1 MVTRIDESQAP
12 SQPQVTNNIGEI
24 PIPSRL
30 DTYRDLAGLLVSG
43 ELTGTESGEFL
54 KIFRSTAS
62 EISLSDLPFEVASMI
77 LENRATTMKEFFESW
92 SQSLEEQSK
101 LDKEAHQRRDV
112 QKASLSQ
119 AERHFM
125 SCLESA
131 ERLGKVSPDEVTY
144 LRGELNLLAA
154 MGEPIGSSPKSD
166 GADQTQPA
174 LAALEPP
181 RAGGVA
187 LRTSASDLS
196 KA

>member
-1 MVTRIDESQAP
+1 MVTRIDESLAP
-12 SQPQVTNNIGEI
+12 SQPQIADKVQEN
-24 PIPSRL
+24 PLSRL
-30 DTYRDLAGLLVSG
+30 DAYRDLAGLLVSG
-43 ELTGTESGEFL
+43 ELAGTESGEFL

-62 EISLSDLPFEVASMI
+62 EISLTDLPFEVASMI

-92 SQSLEEQSK
+92 SASLEEQSK
-101 LDKEAHQRRDV
+101 LDKESHERREL
-112 QKASLSQ
+112 QKASLSP

-131 ERLGKVSPDEVTY
+131 ERLGKVSTDEVNH

-154 MGEPIGSSPKSD
+154 AGDVVSVTPKAD

-181 RAGGVA
+181 RSGGIT
-187 LRTSASDLS
+187 LRNTASDLS

>member
-12 SQPQVTNNIGEI
+12 SQPQIADKVQEN
-24 PIPSRL
+24 PLSRL

-43 ELTGTESGEFL
+43 ELAGTESGEFL

-62 EISLSDLPFEVASMI
+62 EISLTDLPFEVASMI

-92 SQSLEEQSK
+92 SASLEEQSK
-101 LDKEAHQRRDV
+101 LDKESHERREL
-112 QKASLSQ
+112 QKASLSP

-131 ERLGKVSPDEVTY
+131 ERLGKVSTDEVTY

-154 MGEPIGSSPKSD
+154 AGDVVSVTSKVD

-181 RAGGVA
+181 RRGGIT
-187 LRTSASDLS
+187 LRNTASDLS
-196 KA
+196 KV

>member
-1 MVTRIDESQAP
+1 MVTRIDESLAP
-12 SQPQVTNNIGEI
+12 SQPQIADKVQEN
-24 PIPSRL
+24 PLSRL
-30 DTYRDLAGLLVSG
+30 DAYRDLAGLLVSG
-43 ELTGTESGEFL
+43 ELAGTESGEFL

-62 EISLSDLPFEVASMI
+62 EISLTDLPFEVASMI

-92 SQSLEEQSK
+92 SASLEEQSK
-101 LDKEAHQRRDV
+101 LDKESHERREL
-112 QKASLSQ
+112 QKASLSP

-131 ERLGKVSPDEVTY
+131 ERLGKVSTDEVNY

-154 MGEPIGSSPKSD
+154 AGDVVSVTPKVD

-181 RAGGVA
+181 KSGGIT
-187 LRTSASDLS
+187 LRNTASDLS

>member
-1 MVTRIDESQAP
+1 MVTRIDESLAP
-12 SQPQVTNNIGEI
+12 SQPQIADKVQEN
-24 PIPSRL
+24 PLSRL
-30 DTYRDLAGLLVSG
+30 DAYRDLAGLLVSG
-43 ELTGTESGEFL
+43 ELAGTESGEFL

-62 EISLSDLPFEVASMI
+62 EISLTDLPFEVASMI

-92 SQSLEEQSK
+92 SASLEEQSK
-101 LDKEAHQRRDV
+101 LDKESHERREL
-112 QKASLSQ
+112 QKASLSP

-131 ERLGKVSPDEVTY
+131 ERLGKVSTDEVNY

-154 MGEPIGSSPKSD
+154 AGDVVSVTPKVD

-181 RAGGVA
+181 RSGGIT
-187 LRTSASDLS
+187 LRNTVSDLS

>member
-1 MVTRIDESQAP
+1 MVTRIDESLAP
-12 SQPQVTNNIGEI
+12 SQPQIADKVQEN
-24 PIPSRL
+24 PLSRL
-30 DTYRDLAGLLVSG
+30 DAYRDLAGLLVSG
-43 ELTGTESGEFL
+43 ELAGTESGEFL

-62 EISLSDLPFEVASMI
+62 EISLTDLPFEVASMI

-92 SQSLEEQSK
+92 SASLEEQSK
-101 LDKEAHQRRDV
+101 LDKESHERREL
-112 QKASLSQ
+112 QKASLSP
-119 AERHFM
+119 AERHFI

-131 ERLGKVSPDEVTY
+131 ERLGKVSTDEVNY

-154 MGEPIGSSPKSD
+154 AGDVVSVTPKVD

-181 RAGGVA
+181 RSGGIT
-187 LRTSASDLS
+187 LRNTASDLS

>member
-1 MVTRIDESQAP
+1 MVTRIDESLAP
-12 SQPQVTNNIGEI
+12 SQPQIADKVQEN
-24 PIPSRL
+24 PLSRL
-30 DTYRDLAGLLVSG
+30 DAYRDLAGLLVSG
-43 ELTGTESGEFL
+43 ELAGTESGEFL

-62 EISLSDLPFEVASMI
+62 EISLTDLPFEVASMI

-92 SQSLEEQSK
+92 SASLEEQSK
-101 LDKEAHQRRDV
+101 LDKESHERREL
-112 QKASLSQ
+112 QKASLSP

-131 ERLGKVSPDEVTY
+131 ERLGKVSTDEVNY

-154 MGEPIGSSPKSD
+154 AGDVVSVTPKVD

-181 RAGGVA
+181 RNGGIT
-187 LRTSASDLS
+187 LRNTASDFP

>member
-1 MVTRIDESQAP
+1 MVTRIDESLAP
-12 SQPQVTNNIGEI
+12 SQPQIADKVQEN
-24 PIPSRL
+24 PLSRL
-30 DTYRDLAGLLVSG
+30 DAYRDLAGLLVSG

-62 EISLSDLPFEVASMI
+62 EISLTDLPFEVASMI

-92 SQSLEEQSK
+92 SASLEEQSK
-101 LDKEAHQRRDV
+101 LDKESHERREL
-112 QKASLSQ
+112 QKASLSP

-131 ERLGKVSPDEVTY
+131 ERLGKVSTDEVTY
-144 LRGELNLLAA
+144 LRGELNLLVAA
-154 MGEPIGSSPKSD
+154 GDVVSVTPKVD

-181 RAGGVA
+181 RSGGIT
-187 LRTSASDLS
+187 LRNTASDFP

>member
-1 MVTRIDESQAP
+1 MVTRIDESLAP
-12 SQPQVTNNIGEI
+12 SQPQIADKVQEN
-24 PIPSRL
+24 PLSRL
-30 DTYRDLAGLLVSG
+30 DAYRDLAGLLVSG

-62 EISLSDLPFEVASMI
+62 EISLTDLPFEVASMI

-92 SQSLEEQSK
+92 SASLEEQSK
-101 LDKEAHQRRDV
+101 LDKESHERREL
-112 QKASLSQ
+112 QKASLSP

-131 ERLGKVSPDEVTY
+131 ERLGKVSTDEVTY

-154 MGEPIGSSPKSD
+154 AGDVVSVTPKVD

-181 RAGGVA
+181 RSGGIT
-187 LRTSASDLS
+187 LRNTASDFP

>member
-1 MVTRIDESQAP
+1 MVTRIDESLAP
-12 SQPQVTNNIGEI
+12 SQPQIADKVQEN
-24 PIPSRL
+24 PLSRL
-30 DTYRDLAGLLVSG
+30 DAYRDLAGLLVSG
-43 ELTGTESGEFL
+43 ELAGTESGEFL

-62 EISLSDLPFEVASMI
+62 EISLTDLPFEVASMI

-92 SQSLEEQSK
+92 SASLEEQSK
-101 LDKEAHQRRDV
+101 LDRESHERREL
-112 QKASLSQ
+112 QKASLSP

-131 ERLGKVSPDEVTY
+131 ERLGKVSTDEVTY

-154 MGEPIGSSPKSD
+154 AGDVVSVTPKVD

-181 RAGGVA
+181 RSGGIT
-187 LRTSASDLS
+187 LRNTASDFP

>member
-1 MVTRIDESQAP
+1 MVTRIDESLAP
-12 SQPQVTNNIGEI
+12 SQPQIADKVQEN
-24 PIPSRL
+24 PLSRL
-30 DTYRDLAGLLVSG
+30 DAYRDLAGLLVSG
-43 ELTGTESGEFL
+43 ELAGTESGEFL

-62 EISLSDLPFEVASMI
+62 EISLTDLPFEVASMI

-92 SQSLEEQSK
+92 SASLEEQSK
-101 LDKEAHQRRDV
+101 LDKESHERREL
-112 QKASLSQ
+112 QKASLSP

-125 SCLESA
+125 SCLDSA
-131 ERLGKVSPDEVTY
+131 ERLGKVSTDEVNH

-154 MGEPIGSSPKSD
+154 AGDVVSVTPKAD

-181 RAGGVA
+181 RSGGIT
-187 LRTSASDLS
+187 LRNTASDLS

>member
-1 MVTRIDESQAP
+1 MVTRIDESLAP
-12 SQPQVTNNIGEI
+12 SQPQIADKVQEN
-24 PIPSRL
+24 PLSRL
-30 DTYRDLAGLLVSG
+30 DAYRDLAGLLVSG
-43 ELTGTESGEFL
+43 ELAGTESGEFL

-62 EISLSDLPFEVASMI
+62 EISLTDLPFEVASMI

-92 SQSLEEQSK
+92 SASLEEQSK
-101 LDKEAHQRRDV
+101 LDKESHERREL
-112 QKASLSQ
+112 QKASLSP

-131 ERLGKVSPDEVTY
+131 ERLGKVSTDEVTY

-154 MGEPIGSSPKSD
+154 AGDVVSVTPKVD

-181 RAGGVA
+181 RSGGIT
-187 LRTSASDLS
+187 LRNTASDFP